1 MYNTLLGLKFI
12 ITGLVVVFLTLAVM
26 SAAMWAAGRLLRG
39 GGQKR
44 APAQKAAPE
53 SGGLDENEIAAA
65 ALAIH
70 HYLSEKDGKT
80 VEFEPLSRWKAHGRI
95 ESLERNT

>member
-1 MYNTLLGLKFI
+1 MYNILLGLKFI

-26 SAAMWAAGRLLRG
+26 SAAMWVTGRLLRG
-39 GGQKR
+39 GRKKTL
-44 APAQKAAPE
+44 AQKPPLKG
-53 SGGLDENEIAAA
+53 SGLDENEIAAA

-70 HYLSEKDGKT
+70 HYLSEKEGKT
-80 VEFEPLSRWKAHGRI
+80 AEFEPLSRWKAHGRI